1 MRGVTA
7 DQVERFLHHL
17 PIDYPASKEELLR
30 AAQDAGAPEEI
41 IRALRAIPPEQY
53 ANRTE
58 VMRSVP
64 TDPAQDLH
72 PDAAQRA
79 EQAREQRHHGPQ
91 HLSQYEREVP
101 KPPIEDE
108 LGH

>member
-1 MRGVTA
+1 MRRVTA
-7 DQVERFLHHL
+7 DQVDRFLHHL
-17 PIDYPASKEELLR
+17 PIDYPASKADLLR

-41 IRALRAIPPEQY
+41 FRALRAIPPEEY
-53 ANRTE
+53 ANRNE
-58 VMRSVP
+58 VIRSVP

-72 PDAAQRA
+72 PSAAQRA

-91 HLSQYEREVP
+91 HLSQYEREVS
-101 KPPIEDE
+101 KPPVEDE

>member
-7 DQVERFLHHL
+7 DQVDRFLHHL
-17 PIDYPASKEELLR
+17 PIDYPASKADLLR

-41 IRALRAIPPEQY
+41 FRALRAIPPEEY
-53 ANRTE
+53 ANRNE

-64 TDPAQDLH
+64 TDPAQELH

-79 EQAREQRHHGPQ
+79 EQAREQRHHGQ
-91 HLSQYEREVP
+91 QRLSQYEREVP

>member
-7 DQVERFLHHL
+7 DQVDRFLHHL
-17 PIDYPASKEELLR
+17 PIDYPASKAELLR
-30 AAQDAGAPEEI
+30 AAQDAGAPDEI
-41 IRALRAIPPEQY
+41 IRALRAIPPEEY
-53 ANRTE
+53 GNRNE
-58 VMRSVP
+58 VTRSVP
-64 TDPAQDLH
+64 TAPGEELH
-72 PDAAQRA
+72 PDAAQLA
-79 EQAREQRHHGPQ
+79 EQAREQRHHGGQ

>member
-7 DQVERFLHHL
+7 NQLEKFLHHL
-17 PIDYPASKEELLR
+17 PIDYPASKDALLR
-30 AAQDAGAPEEI
+30 AAQDAEAPEEI
-41 IRALRAIPPEQY
+41 IRALRAIPPEEY
-53 ANRTE
+53 ANRNE
-58 VMRSVP
+58 VIRSVP

-79 EQAREQRHHGPQ
+79 EQAREQRHHGQQ

-101 KPPIEDE
+101 KPPV
-108 LGH
+108 

>member
-7 DQVERFLHHL
+7 DEVGRFLHHL
-17 PIDYPASKEELLR
+17 PIDYPASKADLLR

-41 IRALRAIPPEQY
+41 SRALRAIPPEEY
-53 ANRTE
+53 ANRGE

-64 TDPAQDLH
+64 TDPAQDLQ
-72 PDAAQRA
+72 PDPAQRA

-101 KPPIEDE
+101 RTPIDDE

>member
-1 MRGVTA
+1 MRGVTT

-41 IRALRAIPPEQY
+41 IRALRAIPPEEY
-53 ANRTE
+53 ANRNE

-64 TDPAQDLH
+64 TDPAEELH

-91 HLSQYEREVP
+91 RLSQYEREVP

>member
-1 MRGVTA
+1 MRSVTA
-7 DQVERFLHHL
+7 DQVGRFLHHL
-17 PIDYPASKEELLR
+17 PIDYPASKADLLR

-41 IRALRAIPPEQY
+41 VRALRAIPPEEY
-53 ANRTE
+53 ANRNE

-64 TDPAQDLH
+64 TDPAQELH

-79 EQAREQRHHGPQ
+79 EQAREQRHHGQQ

-101 KPPIEDE
+101 KPPIDDE

>member
-7 DQVERFLHHL
+7 NQVDKFLHHL
-17 PIDYPASKEELLR
+17 PIDYPASKDELLR
-30 AAQDAGAPEEI
+30 DAQDAEAPEEI
-41 IRALRAIPPEQY
+41 IRALRAIPPEEY
-53 ANRTE
+53 ANRNE
-58 VMRSVP
+58 VIRSVP
-64 TDPAQDLH
+64 TDPAQDLQ

-79 EQAREQRHHGPQ
+79 EQAREQRHHGQQ